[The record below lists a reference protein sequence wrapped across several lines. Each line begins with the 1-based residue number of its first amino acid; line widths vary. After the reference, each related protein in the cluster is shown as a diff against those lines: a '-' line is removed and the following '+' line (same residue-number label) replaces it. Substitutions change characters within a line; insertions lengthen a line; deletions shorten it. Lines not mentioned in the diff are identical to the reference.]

1 MKQAVL
7 SDLGKPEI
15 NILDLRLRIE
25 DLRFCNSSAHRKDRK
40 VRRGYNKEKEIRL
53 STIPNIFLFL
63 RVLCAPCGELYINF

>member
-1 MKQAVL
+1 MKQAIL

-40 VRRGYNKEKEIRL
+40 VRRGYNKER
-53 STIPNIFLFL
+53 
-63 RVLCAPCGELYINF
+63 R